1 MQMEDKRT
9 YLQEIYPL
17 AEKHL
22 AQMAEDELARFCD
35 GLWRYYQANDPDD
48 PRYIRPFED
57 SHLLRGNALDQ
68 GGKLASP
75 GGGQ

>member
-9 YLQEIYPL
+9 YLQEIYSL

-48 PRYIRPFED
+48 PRYIRNFRAGFRRWLPNPAR
-57 SHLLRGNALDQ
+57 LL
-68 GGKLASP
+68 SI
-75 GGGQ
+75 